1 MFQRWDRKLRI
12 SSKRKRIK
20 CGSDKMNINSMV
32 NNTFSSSEL
41 YSSESSY
48 YNSSQ
53 ALNLLN
59 QSTNLI
65 SVKVLYLVKNKLN
78 YISYIE
84 LVCSHTSYISIWC
97 DAVICSPHHTAVI
110 NSNYYRCSSAAKTEY
125 IKTWRGFIALPEIWR
140 TYVTKCWYPL
150 IRHAGFNILCLSRI

>member
-1 MFQRWDRKLRI
+1 
-12 SSKRKRIK
+12 
-20 CGSDKMNINSMV
+20 MNINSMV

-78 YISYIE
+78 YPDVE
-84 LVCSHTSYISIWC
+84 LVCGRTSYIIS
-97 DAVICSPHHTAVI
+97 
-110 NSNYYRCSSAAKTEY
+110 
-125 IKTWRGFIALPEIWR
+125 
-140 TYVTKCWYPL
+140 
-150 IRHAGFNILCLSRI
+150 

>member
-78 YISYIE
+78 YPDVE
-84 LVCSHTSYISIWC
+84 LVCGRTSYIISWC
-97 DAVICSPHHTAVI
+97 AAEISAHTAVI
-110 NSNYYRCSSAAKTEY
+110 NSNYSRCSSDAKTEY

-150 IRHAGFNILCLSRI
+150 IRHKGFNILCLSGL